1 MEGLEQSIQTLLEDI
16 HKTMLHM
23 ATEHRDAHIFQAS
36 TMEEVREAVDTKKG
50 FALSPWCGERA
61 CEEHVKDE
69 YGITTRCM
77 PFELQDQAEGHV
89 CACCGKPA
97 KKMIYWARAY

>member
-1 MEGLEQSIQTLLEDI
+1 MFGMI
-16 HKTMLHM
+16 
-23 ATEHRDAHIFQAS
+23 
-36 TMEEVREAVDTKKG
+36 AVSYTHLG
-50 FALSPWCGERA
+50 GGRLWCGERA

-77 PFELQDQAEGHV
+77 PFELQNQAEGHV